1 MKDAKGTALA
11 TEARIRAIAVAAGL
25 MTEEQA
31 EQWIIVKPGVFGK
44 GHFKGVHL
52 PSACTDC
59 GGKTNEGWLPLEV
72 GISREMPER
81 ARNQLFFLM
90 NTDNSGTDN

>member
-1 MKDAKGTALA
+1 MKDAKV
-11 TEARIRAIAVAAGL
+11 EAASHEQRIRAIAVAAGL

-31 EQWIIVKPGVFGK
+31 EQWIIVKPGEFGK

-81 ARNQLFFLM
+81 ARAALM
-90 NTDNSGTDN
+90 RLMEQTTGPVN